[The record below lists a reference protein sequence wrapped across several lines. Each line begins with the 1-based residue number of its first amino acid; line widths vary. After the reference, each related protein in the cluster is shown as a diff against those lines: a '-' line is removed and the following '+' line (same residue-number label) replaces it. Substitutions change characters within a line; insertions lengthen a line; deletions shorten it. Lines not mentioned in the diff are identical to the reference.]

1 MCNRRCPIRS
11 ILEHWLLRCR
21 FVVNSANLSNCICKG
36 HMDSSQV
43 SRQGL
48 LMSRRIEAVHVLSNL
63 LHKFFDETIILQ
75 REAHDLLKAIFT
87 LTKSR

>member
-1 MCNRRCPIRS
+1 
-11 ILEHWLLRCR
+11 
-21 FVVNSANLSNCICKG
+21 
-36 HMDSSQV
+36 MDSSQV